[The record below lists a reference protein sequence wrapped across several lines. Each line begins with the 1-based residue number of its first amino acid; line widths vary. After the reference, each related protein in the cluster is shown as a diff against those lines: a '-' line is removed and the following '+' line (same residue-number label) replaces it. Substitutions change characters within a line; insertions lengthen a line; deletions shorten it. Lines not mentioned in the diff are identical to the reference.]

1 MAAKTGQPLETVEQ
15 LLEELSSNRTL
26 RKLYIRQCPRGLG
39 ATAEAERLNGLAPHT
54 ECERCGQIHDAD
66 AGDIDEV
73 LVASESLQRELADG
87 QAPTGPPRSR
97 TSIPHRAG

>member
-15 LLEELSSNRTL
+15 LLEELSNNRTL

-66 AGDIDEV
+66 AGDI
-73 LVASESLQRELADG
+73 SLQRELADG